1 MSRLD
6 PQGVAALV
14 TMTIQIAR
22 GRLGCLDVPMLV
34 FKLADG
40 GFECVSP
47 QHARADRDELAFALI
62 RQARYLV
69 GDKRFEALIVNA
81 RADALRSS

>member
-1 MSRLD
+1 MSRPEPHL
-6 PQGVAALV
+6 VAALV
-14 TMTIQIAR
+14 TMTIEIAR
-22 GRLGCLDVPMLV
+22 KRLGCLDVPLLV
-34 FKLADG
+34 LKFDDG
-40 GFECVSP
+40 SHECVSP